1 MYLGLVEEMKCLSVS
16 QPYADLIISGKKTI
30 ELRTWNTKFRGEFL
44 IHAPIKIKDNVCEI
58 LGIDKSSLRT
68 GVIIG
73 KVEIYD
79 VKSYKSLGELKKDH
93 DKHFATEEFL
103 RHKYGFLLR
112 KPQALRIPIPYK
124 GSLGFFE
131 VRMKQG
137 PSSNNIKSELFDE
150 EYRYQWIGKH

>member
-1 MYLGLVEEMKCLSVS
+1 MKCLSVS
-16 QPYADLIISGKKTI
+16 QPYADLITSGKKTI

-44 IHAPIKIKDNVCEI
+44 IHAPIKIKNSACEK

-73 KVEIYD
+73 KAEIYD
-79 VKSYKSLGELKKDH
+79 VKSYESIKDLKNDYN
-93 DKHFATEEFL
+93 KHFATEEFL

-112 KPQALRIPIPYK
+112 KPQALRVPIPYK

-131 VRMKQG
+131 VKMHAG
-137 PSSNNIKSELFDE
+137 LPSNNDIKSELFDE

>member
-1 MYLGLVEEMKCLSVS
+1 MKCLSVS
-16 QPYADLIISGKKTI
+16 QPYADLIISGKKSI

-44 IHAPIKIKDNVCEI
+44 IHAPIKIKDSVCEK
-58 LGIDKSSLRT
+58 LGIDKSSLRI

-73 KVEIYD
+73 KAEIYD
-79 VKSYKSLGELKKDH
+79 VKSYESIKELKNDYN
-93 DKHFATEEFL
+93 KHFATEEFL

-112 KPQALRIPIPYK
+112 KPQALRVPIPYK

-131 VRMKQG
+131 VKMRTG
-137 PSSNNIKSELFDE
+137 LPSNNDIKSELFDE